1 MARGDKPYRVYRGGR
16 TKGRVPTLPRP
27 ERGPEQDGRAGR
39 PTGVPGPRR
48 RRLGWGRRI
57 ALGFAV
63 LVLLVVAWGV
73 ASYLS
78 VRNGVNA
85 ANDRLENE
93 ARAVLAP
100 RDGLLLSHPTTILL
114 LGTDHAPTDARAGA
128 RRSDSIMLVRT
139 EPKFNR
145 IGYLSIPRD
154 LLVDVPGL
162 GQTRINAAYQVGGA
176 ALAIRAVRAFTGVP
190 VEHVAVVDFSRFEE
204 LVDALGGVTVDV
216 PAPILSNRFD
226 CPYATPA
233 QCRRW
238 DGWRFRKGEQ
248 ELDGRRAL
256 VYSRIRENRL
266 DPSETDI
273 TRGERQQAVLQAI
286 TSKLTSPGVLARL
299 PFLGDDVTAPLT
311 TDLTSWEFLQ
321 LGWRKFRA
329 SEPSTLRC
337 RLGGDAET
345 VNGQSILR
353 SGEENRNVIAMFLGV
368 SAPQPPPRGA
378 GPFAPG
384 CIVGGR

>member
-27 ERGPEQDGRAGR
+27 ERGPELDGRGR
-39 PTGVPGPRR
+39 RPSGVGQPRR
-48 RRLGWGRRI
+48 RRLDWGRRI
-57 ALGFAV
+57 ALGVAV
-63 LVLLVVAWGV
+63 VVLLLVVWGF

-78 VRNGVNA
+78 VRSGVSA
-85 ANDRLENE
+85 ANDRLEDG

-100 RDGLLLSHPTTILL
+100 QDGLLVSHATTILL
-114 LGTDHAPTDARAGA
+114 LGTDHAATDARAGA

-145 IGYLSIPRD
+145 ISYLSLPRD

-162 GQTRINAAYQVGGA
+162 GQARVNAAFQVGGP
-176 ALAIRAVRAFTGVP
+176 ALAIRTIRAFTGVP
-190 VEHVAVVDFSRFEE
+190 VNHVVVVDFGRFEE
-204 LVDALGGVTVDV
+204 LVDALGGVTIDV
-216 PAPILSNRFD
+216 PAPILSNKFD
-226 CPYATPA
+226 CPYGTQA
-233 QCRRW
+233 QCQRW
-238 DGWRFRKGEQ
+238 PGWRFEKGEQ
-248 ELDGRRAL
+248 KMDGRRAL

-266 DPSETDI
+266 NPGETDI
-273 TRGERQQAVLQAI
+273 TRGERQQTVLQAI
-286 TSKLTSPGVLARL
+286 TRKLTSPLVLARL
-299 PFLGDDVTAPLT
+299 PFLGADALKPLA
-311 TDLTSWEFLQ
+311 TDLTTWNLVQ
-321 LGWRKFRA
+321 LGWRKFR
-329 SEPSTLRC
+329 SSDSSTLRC

-353 SGEENRNVIAMFLGV
+353 SAEENRNVIAMFLGA

-384 CIVGGR
+384 CRVGG